1 MKIVMLIVGLFV
13 GSCTTL
19 TVMSCLIINRY
30 NDYESEIRRL
40 KAKLEN
46 KDKYKHNK
54 AVSIVP
60 KTKDTAFCFRNG

>member
-19 TVMSCLIINRY
+19 TVMSCFIINRY
-30 NDYESEIRRL
+30 NVYESEIRRL

-46 KDKYKHNK
+46 KDK
-54 AVSIVP
+54 
-60 KTKDTAFCFRNG
+60 